1 MGERPGERPAL
12 AGTYRADL
20 QLHRLFVAPRGT
32 LLECAVGGANIV
44 TRRRF
49 VEFALLSSAGTLSA
63 ALAQPARPPKRVG
76 VLTSGSAAQG
86 SPFLV
91 AFEARLAQRGWT
103 LGRDL
108 VIVPR
113 YAEGDPGRLEA
124 LARELVAEK
133 VDVIHAV
140 FPGAVRAARKVA
152 PDTPIV
158 FSIVSD
164 PVAEGFVSSLARPGG
179 NITGS
184 STRDAELNA
193 RRLQLIRE
201 LLPRAKRVVVL
212 ADMPAQ
218 EGMSAAGQ
226 RYWQEMVATAQKL
239 GMAVELRFLGS
250 VDDVGPAFE
259 RMAREG
265 VDAVHVIVYFR
276 LTGNNRRVLTEHAAR
291 LRLPAIY
298 GAVQYADM
306 EGLISFAINPPEL
319 ARRSADYVDKILRGA
334 KPADLPVE
342 EPNAFELVI
351 NQKAAR
357 ALKLTIP
364 QAVLLRADRVIE

>member
-1 MGERPGERPAL
+1 MKRRLVLRATVAAFGGL
-12 AGTYRADL
+12 AFG
-20 QLHRLFVAPRGT
+20 
-32 LLECAVGGANIV
+32 
-44 TRRRF
+44 
-49 VEFALLSSAGTLSA
+49 
-63 ALAQPARPPKRVG
+63 ALAQPSRSPKRVG
-76 VLTSGSAAQG
+76 VLSSGGEASGATFGAA
-86 SPFLV
+86 FD
-91 AFEARLAQRGWT
+91 ARLAQRGWT

-108 VIVPR
+108 VVVPR

-164 PVAEGFVSSLARPGG
+164 PVGDGFVASLARPGG
-179 NITGS
+179 NITGA

-193 RRLQLIRE
+193 KRIQLIRE

-212 ADMPAQ
+212 ADMPAP
-218 EGMSAAGQ
+218 EGISATGQ
-226 RYWQEMVATAQKL
+226 RALDGLVATGQKL
-239 GMAVELRFLGS
+239 GLAVEARFLGS
-250 VDDVGPAFE
+250 VGDVGSAFE

-265 VDAVHVIVYFR
+265 VDAVLVLVYFR
-276 LTGNNRRVLTEHAAR
+276 LTGANRRVLTEQAAR
-291 LRLPAIY
+291 LRLPVIY

-306 EGLISFAINPPEL
+306 GGLISFAINPPEL

-351 NQKAAR
+351 NKKAAR
-357 ALKLTIP
+357 ELKLNIP
-364 QAVLLRADRVIE
+364 QVVLLRADRVIE

>member
-1 MGERPGERPAL
+1 MKRRSVLQAAGAAIGAVAL
-12 AGTYRADL
+12 KA
-20 QLHRLFVAPRGT
+20 
-32 LLECAVGGANIV
+32 I
-44 TRRRF
+44 
-49 VEFALLSSAGTLSA
+49 
-63 ALAQPARPPKRVG
+63 AQPTRSPKRVG
-76 VLTSGSAAQG
+76 VLSPSGAASATITAA
-86 SPFLV
+86 
-91 AFEARLAQRGWT
+91 AFEAQLVKRGWT
-103 LGRDL
+103 PGRDL
-108 VIVPR
+108 VIVRR

-164 PVAEGFVSSLARPGG
+164 PVAEGFVASLARPGG

-276 LTGNNRRVLTEHAAR
+276 LTGDNRRVLTEHAAR
-291 LRLPAIY
+291 LRLPVIY
-298 GAVQYADM
+298 GAVQYADLG
-306 EGLISFAINPPEL
+306 GLISFAINPPEL
-319 ARRSADYVDKILRGA
+319 ARRSADYIDKILRGA

-351 NQKAAR
+351 NLKAAR
-357 ALKLTIP
+357 ALKLNVP
-364 QAVLLRADRVIE
+364 PAVRLRADRVIE